1 MSINIQQ
8 FLGIDYSTSIC
19 EKQRW
24 HPSSVRTTLQKKT
37 TTIGP
42 IAPQL
47 LSTNPLTNSAQKHV
61 NQNEDCLNLNIF
73 TPTLEKKLPVMVWIH
88 GGGFQSGSASLP
100 EYDGTKLANTRKVVV
115 VSINYRLGCLGFLRL
130 CDISHGVIPST
141 GNEGLGDQ
149 ISALEWIQNNIHHF
163 GGDLNNVTLFGES
176 AGAMS
181 IGCLLASPKAKGL
194 FHKAILQSGAG
205 HTYASSEK
213 ANKAATEFVNSA
225 KQLGFTLDQF
235 PSLSTDDLMAIQ
247 AHFLARPEVYQQFGI
262 LPFTPVIEDH
272 LLPLPPHQAIAQ
284 GSAKDVTI
292 IAGTNTDEWTYF
304 AALLQQNISSKE
316 VLHMAFCALIEPDDI
331 DNCLLQIDDQ
341 LSSRSRTI
349 NCQNQLSEMYCEYW
363 FTQPCHR
370 LLDKHIKAGGTAY
383 RYKLGRRSPI
393 EQFGCTHT
401 ADIEYIF
408 DITDEGFDEQAPRV
422 PQLVN
427 EIQDSWTAFAH
438 NGSPATEDCPWPRYN
453 EGLCFMYFDHEQS
466 HLAIHSVKSID
477 FWSRI
482 SDQKLAS
489 F

>member
-1 MSINIQQ
+1 MNRNIQQ
-8 FLGIDYSTSIC
+8 FLGIDYSTSIS
-19 EKQRW
+19 KHQRW
-24 HPSSVRTTLQKKT
+24 QPSSVRRELQSNTTSKALM
-37 TTIGP
+37 
-42 IAPQL
+42 APQL
-47 LSTNPLTNSAQKHV
+47 PLINPFANSPLQ
-61 NQNEDCLNLNIF
+61 QLDQSEDCLNLNIF
-73 TPTLEKKLPVMVWIH
+73 TPTLHKKLPVMVWIH

-100 EYDGTKLANTRKVVV
+100 EYNGTKLANSGNVVV

-130 CDISHGVIPST
+130 CDISHGVIPSI

-149 ISALEWIQNNIHHF
+149 ISALKWIQDNIHHY
-163 GGDLNNVTLFGES
+163 GGDHNNITLFGES

-181 IGCLLASPKAKGL
+181 IACLLASPKAKGL

-213 ANKAATEFVNSA
+213 ANKVAAEFVNSA
-225 KQLGFTLDQF
+225 KQLGFTMEEF
-235 PSLSTDDLMAIQ
+235 PGLSTDDLMAIQ

-284 GSAKDVTI
+284 GSAIDITI

-304 AALLQQNISSKE
+304 AALLQQSISSKE
-316 VLHMAFCALIEPDDI
+316 ALHMALSALIGPEDI
-331 DNCLLQIDDQ
+331 DKVLLQIDEQ
-341 LSSRSRTI
+341 LSSRRRTI

-363 FTQPCHR
+363 FTQPCLR

-383 RYKLGRRSPI
+383 RYKLGRRSSI
-393 EQFGCTHT
+393 EKIGCTHA
-401 ADIEYIF
+401 ADIRYLF
-408 DITDEGFDEQAPRV
+408 DMTEAPFQEQVPRV
-422 PQLVN
+422 LQLIN
-427 EIQDSWTAFAH
+427 EIQASWAAFAH
-438 NGSPATEDCPWPRYN
+438 DGSPATEDYPWPSYN

-466 HLAIHSVKSID
+466 HLANHTQSID